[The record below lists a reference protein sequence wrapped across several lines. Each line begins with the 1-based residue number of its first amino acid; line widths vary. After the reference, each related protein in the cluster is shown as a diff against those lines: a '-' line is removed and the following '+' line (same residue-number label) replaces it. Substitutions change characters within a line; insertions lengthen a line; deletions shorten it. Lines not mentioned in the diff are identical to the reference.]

1 MPTPSPAE
9 MAEPVLALVREA
21 SEAILAIYADESSWG
36 VQTKDDDS
44 PLTAADQAAHLILK
58 AGLERLAPQIPVVSE
73 EDEAM
78 LAASARA
85 AAPRF
90 WLVDPLD
97 GTKEFLK
104 RNGEFTVNVALVQDG
119 QPVFGA
125 VWAPAQGRGWCG
137 YGGKGGQSG
146 KDGQG
151 GEAWAL
157 DEGGGREPIATAR
170 VQPGRPLRVVTSRSH
185 PSPQLEETLA
195 RLQAMHQAG
204 TQTITCGSS
213 LKICALAE
221 GRADCYPR
229 FGPTSE
235 WDTAAADAVLRAA
248 GGSMVALPSLQPLTY
263 GKASGILNPHF
274 AAWGDSG
281 FDWASALP
289 EPAGEPS
296 PQPDPAPLP

>member
-1 MPTPSPAE
+1 

-21 SEAILAIYADESSWG
+21 SEAILAIYADQGSWG

-78 LAASARA
+78 LAASERA

-137 YGGKGGQSG
+137 HGGGG
-146 KDGQG
+146 G
-151 GEAWAL
+151 GDAEAWAL
-157 DEGGGREPIATAR
+157 DDAGGRKSIATAR
-170 VQPGRPLRVVTSRSH
+170 VQPDRPLRVVASRSH
-185 PSPQLEETLA
+185 GSPLMDETLA
-195 RLQAMHQAG
+195 RLQAMHRAG
-204 TQTITCGSS
+204 TETIACGSS

-221 GRADCYPR
+221 GRADFYPR

-248 GGSMVALPSLQPLTY
+248 GGSMVALPSLQPLAY
-263 GKASGILNPHF
+263 GKAGGILNPHF
-274 AAWGDSG
+274 AAWGDGG
-281 FDWASALP
+281 FDWAGALRQK
-289 EPAGEPS
+289 EPAGG
-296 PQPDPAPLP
+296 